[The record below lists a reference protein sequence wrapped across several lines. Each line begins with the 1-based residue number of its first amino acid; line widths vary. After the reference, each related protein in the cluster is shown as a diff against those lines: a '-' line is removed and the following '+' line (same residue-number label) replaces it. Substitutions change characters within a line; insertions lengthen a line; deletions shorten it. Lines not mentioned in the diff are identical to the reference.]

1 MMYGKNW
8 MKPVLW
14 MAIAV
19 CMSQMATAAILTVT
33 NGVDSGAGSLRQTI
47 LGAAPG
53 DTIVFDP
60 GLNGSIIT
68 LTSGALTITNSLT
81 ITGPGPQLL
90 AINGN
95 ASDRVLN
102 IQNPVLSTITVR
114 ISGLSITNG
123 VTTGGGGGIGTN
135 TDWNKP
141 LRLTVSNCVIRFN
154 RNTSSSYS
162 GGGGIS
168 INYGTTVVITDSE
181 ISNNNDSS
189 GFGGGGVWFR
199 GYNTSSNIL
208 ERVSVIGNS
217 TSGSG
222 GGLLTRAGYPIFIW
236 NCTFSGNSS
245 TSSYWQGSTVGGG
258 AIFTQ
263 GSGITHIYNSTLTS
277 NTATKSCGGFFS
289 YNSSTVS
296 LHSVILSG
304 NTAVL
309 GSPDVLGTFTTV
321 TNCLIQFTNGVALP
335 GANNIFGQPALLE
348 ALAYNGG
355 LTRTHALAKNS
366 PAFNKGHNPL
376 NLQTDQRG
384 TGYPRLLGN
393 AVDIGAYE
401 LVPPPRGTILYFK

>member
-1 MMYGKNW
+1 MMYAKNW

-33 NGVDSGAGSLRQTI
+33 SGGDSGAGSLRQTI

-68 LTSGALTITNSLT
+68 LTSGALTITNNLT

-95 ASDRVLN
+95 ASGRVLYV
-102 IQNPVLSTITVR
+102 QNPASATITVR
-114 ISGLSITNG
+114 VSGLSITNG
-123 VTTGGGGGIGTN
+123 VTTGGGGGIGT
-135 TDWNKP
+135 DSFWNRP
-141 LRLTVSNCVIRFN
+141 VNLTVSNCVIRFN
-154 RNTSSSYS
+154 RNTSSTYS
-162 GGGGIS
+162 GGGGIAL
-168 INYGTTVVITDSE
+168 NNGTTIIIKDSE

-189 GFGGGGVWFR
+189 GFGGGGIWFY
-199 GYNTSSNIL
+199 GFNTSSNVL
-208 ERVSVIGNS
+208 ERVALIGNS

-222 GGLLTRAGYPIFIW
+222 GGLLTRAGHPMFIW
-236 NCTFSGNSS
+236 NCTFSGNAS
-245 TSSYWQGSTVGGG
+245 TSSYWNGSTVGGG
-258 AIFTQ
+258 AIYTQ
-263 GSGITHIYNSTLTS
+263 ASGVTHIYNSTLTS

-289 YNSSTVS
+289 YSSSTVS

-304 NTAVL
+304 NTATL
-309 GSPDVLGTFTTV
+309 GYPDVFGAFTTV

-355 LTRTHALAKNS
+355 LTRTHALVKNS
-366 PAFNKGHNPL
+366 PAFNHGHNPL
-376 NLQTDQRG
+376 NFQTDQRG

-401 LVPPPRGTILYFK
+401 LVPPPRGTILYFR